1 MPAPSGNACQ
11 VSCRDGTKADK
22 RPDVDVAR
30 VAAGQWGVLS
40 LDELFACG
48 LSPSP
53 VLTRVRNGRLHP
65 VHRGVYAVGHA
76 KVPLEGRFLAAV
88 KACGRTAVLSHHSA
102 AALWGFM
109 PWEERHPE
117 VTVLGTAPQAHPGLR
132 VRRTT
137 RLDLDDTTRHHGI
150 PVTTPART
158 LLDLAATLDHRPLRA
173 ATRRAQSLH
182 RVNVRQLAETLARH
196 RSRRGAARLAEVIAT
211 GPAPTKSEL
220 EDVVLDLILRGGHVH
235 PDVNVPYYVD
245 GQKTIPDFRWPEQ
258 RLVLE
263 ADSTTWHDNPLA
275 RADDAERQALLEA
288 DGERVL
294 RVTWAQAIARPGP
307 TLARLRAAG
316 APYTERPMI
325 STNQLKNGNHIEVDG
340 TVFKV
345 LEFQHVKPGKGGA
358 FVRTK
363 LRRASDGN
371 VIDKTF
377 RAGEKFRAVRTEA
390 RKMTFLYTDG
400 TDAHF
405 MDAESYEQMAV
416 PETGVAEALRWTKPN
431 DPVDVLFIDGQ
442 PSDLQLPASV
452 VLEVSQ
458 TDPGLRGDTASG
470 GGTKPAT
477 LETGATINVPLFVD
491 IGDSVKVDTRS
502 GEYMS
507 RA

>member
-1 MPAPSGNACQ
+1 
-11 VSCRDGTKADK
+11 
-22 RPDVDVAR
+22 
-30 VAAGQWGVLS
+30 
-40 LDELFACG
+40 
-48 LSPSP
+48 
-53 VLTRVRNGRLHP
+53 
-65 VHRGVYAVGHA
+65 
-76 KVPLEGRFLAAV
+76 
-88 KACGRTAVLSHHSA
+88 
-102 AALWGFM
+102 M
-109 PWEERHPE
+109 PWEERYPE
-117 VTVLGTAPQAHPGLR
+117 VTVVGTWSRRHPGLC
-132 VRRTT
+132 VHRT
-137 RLDLDDTTRHHGI
+137 RSLDLDDTTRHHGI
-150 PVTTPART
+150 PVTSPART

-173 ATRRAQSLH
+173 AARRAQSLH

-196 RSRRGAARLAEVIAT
+196 ARRRGAARLAEIIAT
-211 GPAPTKSEL
+211 GPAPTRSEL

-235 PDVNVPYYVD
+235 PDVNVPYYVE
-245 GQKTIPDFRWPEQ
+245 GQRTVPDFRWPEQ
-258 RLVLE
+258 HLVLE

-288 DGERVL
+288 HGERVL

-340 TVFKV
+340 TIFKV
-345 LEFQHVKPGKGGA
+345 VDFQHVKPGKGGA

-416 PETGVAEALRWTKPN
+416 PEAGVAEALRWTKPN

-477 LETGATINVPLFVD
+477 LETGATIHVPLFVD

>member
-1 MPAPSGNACQ
+1 M
-11 VSCRDGTKADK
+11 D
-22 RPDVDVAR
+22 
-30 VAAGQWGVLS
+30 
-40 LDELFACG
+40 
-48 LSPSP
+48 
-53 VLTRVRNGRLHP
+53 RVRTGRLHP
-65 VHRGVYAVGHA
+65 LRRGVYAVGHA
-76 KVPLEGRFLAAV
+76 NVPLEGRFLAAV
-88 KACGRTAVLSHHSA
+88 KACGFGAVLSHFSA
-102 AALWGFM
+102 AALWGFVR
-109 PWEERHPE
+109 WEERYPE
-117 VTVLGTAPQAHPGLR
+117 VTVVGTAPRAHAGLR
-132 VRRTT
+132 IHRTN
-137 RLDLDDTTRHHGI
+137 RFDRDDLARHHGI
-150 PVTTPART
+150 PVTTRART
-158 LLDLAATLDHRPLRA
+158 LLDLAARLDHRPLRS
-173 ATRRAQSLH
+173 ATRRAQSLY
-182 RVNVRQLAETLARH
+182 RVNVRQLAAALARH
-196 RSRRGAARLAEVIAT
+196 RGRPGAARLARIIAT
-211 GPAPTKSEL
+211 GPAPTRSEL
-220 EDVVLDLILRGGHVH
+220 EDVVLDLILRGGHTH

-245 GQKTIPDFRWPEQ
+245 GRRTVPDFRWPEQ

-263 ADSTTWHDNPLA
+263 ADSKTWHDNQLA
-275 RADDAERQALLEA
+275 REDDAERQALLEA
-288 DGERVL
+288 HGERVL
-294 RVTWAQAIARPGP
+294 RVTWAQAIARPTP

-316 APYTERPMI
+316 APYTEAPMI

-345 LEFQHVKPGKGGA
+345 VEFQHVKPGKGGA

-416 PETGVAEALRWTKPN
+416 PEPTVAEALRWTKPN